1 MDFPPE
7 AKEALPGV
15 VGAALTW
22 PRLVGVAATK
32 ILFVVGGATAAFYG
46 SDFLAH
52 LMGTPNAK
60 GLYGFAIG
68 LFSMTLVNKAF
79 DAISAIDASTIG
91 GKFTNWIVR
100 FFGG

>member
-7 AKEALPGV
+7 AKEAVPGV
-15 VGAALTW
+15 VGAMLTW
-22 PRLVGVAATK
+22 PRLVGVLGIK
-32 ILFVVGGATAAFYG
+32 LLFITGGATAAFYG
-46 SDFLAH
+46 ADFLAH
-52 LMGTPNAK
+52 FMGTPNAK

-68 LFSMTLVNKAF
+68 LFSMTLVNKVF

-100 FFGG
+100 LFGG